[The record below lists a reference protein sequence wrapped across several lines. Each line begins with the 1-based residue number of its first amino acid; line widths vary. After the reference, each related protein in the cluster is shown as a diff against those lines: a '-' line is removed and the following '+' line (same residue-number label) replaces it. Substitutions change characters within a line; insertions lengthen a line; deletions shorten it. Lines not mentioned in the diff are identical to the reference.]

1 MLFKFIAKFISSFI
15 GSILSLKEVALYS
28 APQKLIQLLYMI
40 PTLISTAFFPAFSKY
55 VKDEHKFRRIFEA
68 GLSVIFMIAIPIAFG
83 SIILAGP
90 IISLIYGEG
99 FSDST
104 TTFII
109 LSATILIF
117 SPAILI
123 GSAIFAH
130 DRPRVYMTYA
140 LIGIIGNLVLDV
152 ILIPIFGIEGS
163 AAATLITQVVINTYA
178 IYQFKKIMVFEI
190 FGKIRKFLA
199 ASAVMIVAA
208 LVLEYSGVNVAA
220 NIAASGLV
228 YFGILV
234 LLKEKAINLLLGKSL
249 S

>member
-1 MLFKFIAKFISSFI
+1 
-15 GSILSLKEVALYS
+15 
-28 APQKLIQLLYMI
+28 
-40 PTLISTAFFPAFSKY
+40 
-55 VKDEHKFRRIFEA
+55 
-68 GLSVIFMIAIPIAFG
+68 
-83 SIILAGP
+83 
-90 IISLIYGEG
+90 
-99 FSDST
+99 
-104 TTFII
+104 
-109 LSATILIF
+109 
-117 SPAILI
+117 
-123 GSAIFAH
+123 
-130 DRPRVYMTYA
+130 MTYA